1 MANAEVGSAYVSI
14 YPQMDKS
21 FAGDVTGAL
30 EETGT
35 LGGTLFGDG
44 MLASFAGMAS
54 KIIAALGLV
63 EVAQKIGEVG
73 KQALDAYASNE
84 QLWGGV
90 QKLFGASGMSVEDYA
105 ASVGKSVDEIRG
117 EYDQLRLAEG
127 QVSINARNA
136 FETAGMSANDYME
149 TVTSFSA
156 SLINS
161 LDGDTAKAASQADKA
176 IRDMSDNANTFGTDM
191 TSIQNAYQGFAKQNY
206 TMLDNLKLGYGGTKE
221 EMQRLL
227 DDAEAI
233 SGVHYDISSYSDVID
248 AIHTIQEEQH
258 IAGTTANEAADTV
271 EGSTKAMKASWTNWL
286 TELGSSD
293 ADMETVSQQLAETVV
308 NAARNTLRVI
318 GNIIKNGIQALPM
331 VLSSLGQAILDAIG
345 WDEFAEKA
353 MTAWADMRAK
363 IDAKLLE
370 IETAVAT
377 KWEEIKT
384 ALSEKLTSIKEGIA
398 LGWENVKTTAT
409 EKWEAIKAA
418 ISAKWESI
426 KLAVTTAITNLKT
439 SVTTAWDNVKSDA
452 TAKWEAIKTAIS
464 SKVDSA
470 KTAVSDKFNQIK
482 TTISGVWDS
491 IKSTASSKWESIKTT
506 ISDKITAAKNK
517 VSDMIDAIKDLFNF
531 HISWPHIPLPHFSV
545 SGSANPLDWLTN
557 GVPHISV
564 DWYAKG
570 GIFNEASLIGVGEGR
585 SPEAVL
591 PLNDRTLGNIAGM
604 ITKNMRGVTNNYY
617 IDGNLVAADARLA
630 SALDVV
636 AERVGGRR
644 RMGALA

>member
-117 EYDQLRLAEG
+117 EYDQLKLAES
-127 QVSINARNA
+127 QVSVNARQA
-136 FETAGMSANDYME
+136 FETAGMSANDYMD

-161 LDGDTAKAASQADKA
+161 LDGDTVKAASQADKA

-191 TSIQNAYQGFAKQNY
+191 SSIQNAYQGFAKQNY

-308 NAARNTLRVI
+308 NAARNALRVI

-517 VSDMIDAIKDLFNF
+517 VSDMINAIKGLFDF

-591 PLNDRTLGNIAGM
+591 PLNDRTLGNIAGLIANKM
-604 ITKNMRGVTNNYY
+604 QPASGVVVT
-617 IDGNLVAADARLA
+617 GNTF
-630 SALDVV
+630 VV
-636 AERVGGRR
+636 RRESDIPAIGRAINQEAERRR
-644 RMGALA
+644 RAKL

>member
-117 EYDQLRLAEG
+117 EYDQLKLAES
-127 QVSINARNA
+127 QVSVNARQA
-136 FETAGMSANDYME
+136 FETAGMSANDYMD

-161 LDGDTAKAASQADKA
+161 LDGDTVKAASQADKA

-308 NAARNTLRVI
+308 NAARNALRVI

-370 IETAVAT
+370 IETAIAT

-426 KLAVTTAITNLKT
+426 KLAVATAITNLKT

-517 VSDMIDAIKDLFNF
+517 VSDMINAIKGLFNF

-591 PLNDRTLGNIAGM
+591 PLNDRTLGNIAGLIANKM
-604 ITKNMRGVTNNYY
+604 QPASGVVVT
-617 IDGNLVAADARLA
+617 GNTF
-630 SALDVV
+630 VV
-636 AERVGGRR
+636 RKESDIPAIGRAINQEAERRR
-644 RMGALA
+644 RAKL

>member
-117 EYDQLRLAEG
+117 EYDQLKLAES
-127 QVSINARNA
+127 QVSVNARQA
-136 FETAGMSANDYME
+136 FETAGMSANDYMD

-161 LDGDTAKAASQADKA
+161 LDGDTVKAASQADKA

-308 NAARNTLRVI
+308 NAARNALRVI

-370 IETAVAT
+370 IETAIAT

-426 KLAVTTAITNLKT
+426 KLAVATAITNLKT

-517 VSDMIDAIKDLFNF
+517 VSDMINAIKGLFNF

-591 PLNDRTLGNIAGM
+591 PLNDRTLGNIAGLIANKM
-604 ITKNMRGVTNNYY
+604 QPTGAGVVVT
-617 IDGNLVAADARLA
+617 GNTF
-630 SALDVV
+630 VV
-636 AERVGGRR
+636 RKESDIPAIGRAINQEAERRR
-644 RMGALA
+644 RAKL

>member
-117 EYDQLRLAEG
+117 EYDQLKLAES
-127 QVSINARNA
+127 QVSVNARQA
-136 FETAGMSANDYME
+136 FETAGMSANDYMD
-149 TVTSFSA
+149 TVTGFSA

-161 LDGDTAKAASQADKA
+161 LDGDTVKAASQADKA

-191 TSIQNAYQGFAKQNY
+191 SSIQNAYQGFAKQNY

-308 NAARNTLRVI
+308 NAARNALRVI

-418 ISAKWESI
+418 ISAKWDSI

-517 VSDMIDAIKDLFNF
+517 VSDMINAIKGLFNF

-591 PLNDRTLGNIAGM
+591 PLNDRTLGNIAGLIANKM
-604 ITKNMRGVTNNYY
+604 QPAGAGVVVT
-617 IDGNLVAADARLA
+617 GNTF
-630 SALDVV
+630 VV
-636 AERVGGRR
+636 RKESDIPAIGRAINQEAERRR
-644 RMGALA
+644 RAKL